1 MMEGMKRPSAEMRKV
16 YLTGEEIDALAVAVA
31 KSLDP
36 AAAPR
41 DAFEASVVIWGHQKA
56 AGPILC
62 SLATY
67 LAESQIPDEA
77 ARSHG

>member
-1 MMEGMKRPSAEMRKV
+1 MIEGMKRPSAEMTQV

-36 AAAPR
+36 LAAPR
-41 DAFEASVVIWGHQKA
+41 DAFEASVVIWGHQSA
-56 AGPILC
+56 AGPLLC

-67 LAESQIPDEA
+67 LAESQVPEEHRCA
-77 ARSHG
+77 K